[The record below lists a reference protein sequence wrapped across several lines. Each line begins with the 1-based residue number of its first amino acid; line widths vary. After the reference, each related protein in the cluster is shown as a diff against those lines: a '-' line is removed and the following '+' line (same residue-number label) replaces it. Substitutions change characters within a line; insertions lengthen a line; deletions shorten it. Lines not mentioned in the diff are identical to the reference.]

1 MSKKGGCL
9 VNRTSK
15 KYSFGQTIKNL
26 DWMTILIVLILLGT
40 GFITIYSITSVL
52 MYNNDFDDPVHYI
65 IRQGLGTILGVIG
78 IGIILL
84 IPYQKIK
91 SLSYLAFT
99 GNIIILLITLLIG
112 TGPGVKSWIEIGPL
126 MLQPAEFVK
135 IGIILAIAW
144 FISTQR
150 AYFRHLSFLKMITTL
165 FEPIPLGKKISRYL
179 VSPWGMLGYTALA
192 LVLIMLQPDLGT
204 GLIIMATGITMVLC
218 SGVRLKTV
226 LQLVL
231 VLSIMFTGV
240 WNLKDSLLESHQL
253 ERFLAWENP
262 FNYADGIGYQNIMG
276 YTAIALGGMDGSG
289 IGQGI
294 HKYGYVVEPHNDFI
308 VSIVSE
314 EFGCAYVLFMIGLYF
329 LMSFR
334 MVKSGLKSND
344 VFATMTCIGVGVC
357 FLIQVIINLGGVSGT
372 IPMTGVTLP
381 FVSYGG
387 TSVMTSFF
395 LLGVYLNV
403 DHHIKRENKEKLR
416 KEFMR
421 EYEKNQSKQTQIQT
435 LHKDI

>member
-1 MSKKGGCL
+1 MKRIKKK
-9 VNRTSK
+9 S
-15 KYSFGQTIKNL
+15 SFDQTIKNL
-26 DWMTILIVLILLGT
+26 DWVTILAVLILLGT
-40 GFITIYSITSVL
+40 GFVTIYSITSVL
-52 MYNNDFDDPVHYI
+52 MYNNRYDDPTHFVL
-65 IRQGLGTILGVIG
+65 RQGLGVILGIIG
-78 IGIILL
+78 VVLILL

-126 MLQPAEFVK
+126 SIQPAEFVK

-165 FEPIPLGKKISRYL
+165 FEPISLGKKLSRYL
-179 VSPWGMLGYTALA
+179 VSPWGMLAYTALA
-192 LVLIMLQPDLGT
+192 LGLVMLQPDLGT
-204 GLIIMATGITMVLC
+204 GLIIMATGIVMVLC

-226 LQLVL
+226 AQLVM
-231 VLSIMFTGV
+231 VLAVMFVGV
-240 WNLKDSLLESHQL
+240 WNVKDSVLESHQL

-262 FNYADGIGYQNIMG
+262 FEYEDSIGYQNIMG
-276 YTAIALGGMDGSG
+276 YTAIATGGMTGAG
-289 IGQGI
+289 IGNGI

-314 EFGCAYVLFMIGLYF
+314 EFGCLYTLFVMGLYF
-329 LMSFR
+329 LMFYR
-334 MVKSGLKSND
+334 MASSGLKSDD
-344 VFATMTCIGVGVC
+344 VFASMTCLGVGVC
-357 FLIQVIINLGGVSGT
+357 FLVQVIINLGGVSGT

-381 FVSYGG
+381 FISYGG

-395 LLGVYLNV
+395 LLGVYLKV
-403 DHHIKRENKEKLR
+403 DSHIKKENKEKLR

-421 EYEKNQSKQTQIQT
+421 EYEKNQTKQTQIQT
-435 LHKDI
+435 LHQNI